1 MSKLTEYHDLIKDL
15 ATLLDKSS
23 LTEIEVEEDDFRI
36 RVARDPAPVV
46 SAPQAMEVATQAPVA
61 PPAVAVAP
69 TVEASSETLPP
80 KSADLSSHP
89 GLVRSPMVGT
99 AYASPAPDAAPFVKV
114 GQQVAQ
120 GDTLLIVEA
129 MKVMNQIPA
138 PHSGVIKEI
147 LFEDAQPLE
156 FDQPICVIE

>member
-15 ATLLDKSS
+15 ANLLDKSS

-46 SAPQAMEVATQAPVA
+46 AAPQAVEYAT
-61 PPAVAVAP
+61 PAAVAP
-69 TVEASSETLPP
+69 APTAAAPAIEAAPEAAAKP
-80 KSADLSSHP
+80 ADIASHP

-99 AYASPAPDAAPFVKV
+99 AYAAPAPDAATFIKV
-114 GQQVAQ
+114 GQQVSQ

-147 LFEDAQPLE
+147 LFEDSQPLE
-156 FDQPICVIE
+156 YDQPICIIE